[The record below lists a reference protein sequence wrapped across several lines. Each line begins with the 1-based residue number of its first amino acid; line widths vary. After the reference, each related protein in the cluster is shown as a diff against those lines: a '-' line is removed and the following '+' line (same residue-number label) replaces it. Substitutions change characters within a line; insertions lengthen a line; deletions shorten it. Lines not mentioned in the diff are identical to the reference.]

1 MACAVFFC
9 PPTLSNYKVIQKKH
23 TLKKVD
29 KLISTGQ
36 ACWRS
41 FHSLIRP
48 IKNKTQE
55 DYTNDR
61 PKTIK
66 KDT

>member
-23 TLKKVD
+23 TLKKVEI
-29 KLISTGQ
+29 LTATGQ